1 MFSIFLVVRPGAPR
15 NVLLAF
21 ARSRYSLVLFPL
33 GKPHPLRL
41 GLVAGADLVDGVDLP
56 AFFREARD
64 LVPDLGHPP
73 GDGLLVTASFERVGE
88 LEAHARQGA

>member
-41 GLVAGADLVDGVDLP
+41 GLVARTSSTAPGLP